1 MVVALA
7 LAPCSLSLAMAPA
20 PKLPDIAVLQGKI
33 NTDLVKLDTELATA
47 AKALSTTGLQGN
59 DAARLLQSIY
69 ENNSSVATA
78 ATIGLDGTLLLI
90 QPASFKNAEGENIS
104 SQSHFARLKKS
115 QQPVMSGIFKTVEGF
130 YAVSL
135 IYPVFAANNK
145 KVLGFVSV
153 VFKPDALM
161 RKSAQAYLADFS
173 SVEVTAIEQDGLI
186 IYDKDIQQIGRQTFS
201 DPLYQSYTELLA
213 LANRM
218 TSEATGTGTYS
229 FPPRAGAAPI
239 RKSSQWT
246 TISLHGTD
254 WRLILS
260 QGVN

>member
-1 MVVALA
+1 MIVALA
-7 LAPCSLSLAMAPA
+7 LAPFSLSLAMAPA
-20 PKLPDIAVLQGKI
+20 PKLLDIAVLQEKI
-33 NTDLVKLDTELATA
+33 NTDLVKLDTELAAA

-115 QQPVMSGIFKTVEGF
+115 QQPVLSGIFKTVEGF

-135 IYPVFAANNK
+135 AYPVFTANN

-161 RKSAQAYLADFS
+161 RKSVQDYLADFS

-201 DPLYQSYTELLA
+201 DPLYRSYAELLA
-213 LANRM
+213 LVNRI

-229 FPPRAGAAPI
+229 FPPRIGAAPI
-239 RKSSQWT
+239 KKSSQWT
-246 TISLHGTD
+246 TIGLHGTD
-254 WRLILS
+254 WRLIVS